1 MRRRVLVIE
10 LGDPGRKLRMVNH
23 AISLARADFDVQA
36 KTHFSA
42 HIMTLFHGTVQ
53 QTWESQGTNSSLINK
68 ASLNPYI

>member
-1 MRRRVLVIE
+1 MLVIE

-42 HIMTLFHGTVQ
+42 HIMTLFFLVIVIRYNVY
-53 QTWESQGTNSSLINK
+53 EKNSTQELG
-68 ASLNPYI
+68 